1 MISAHS
7 LLRTIKSFRLG
18 YNPWSQRRF
27 LVCINTYEF
36 VQEVTYRPNDT
47 TSALLL
53 GGWLPSLLQVPA
65 VSFTP
70 QILTV
75 GDTIRL
81 NGSSLDFIIASAFD
95 LRDETVPVST
105 FSYSNNPF
113 SDGCDVISAAILCYS
128 PTTRFTLNWNATL
141 SSDVMLA
148 PANPGQKTI
157 SGMTLELLGERA
169 VSVAVGWAYLP
180 ELKGF
185 LVQDNSTIFFP
196 NVRALPGLDNS
207 TVVSAQAGTSNLV
220 HNMFQSLFQ
229 VLRLEMGI
237 ILPNQIYASP
247 EMFNNSIL
255 PVSLPPQFSIPNT
268 ISMANTSRASTTNA
282 SELSQWRDM
291 VDLFNTTDR
300 VPVMEYTRTVPKLK
314 PLGSAITSVF
324 VSTFAMLSS
333 LWTVFSLAAGAL
345 ARIYADHDIKRKEQE
360 YDKSVVDLEKQQF
373 RDRTGSFDERLE
385 FADTEMSDFK
395 TEMYYFK
402 CLEYVEAEM
411 STSLRRMELA
421 LKRRGFIEELDE
433 GGLNV

>member
-1 MISAHS
+1 MVSKKPRNQSSRLPLSSHRASITSEGFNSSDEFTFESAV
-7 LLRTIKSFRLG
+7 I
-18 YNPWSQRRF
+18 
-27 LVCINTYEF
+27 
-36 VQEVTYRPNDT
+36 PNC
-47 TSALLL
+47 S
-53 GGWLPSLLQVPA
+53 
-65 VSFTP
+65 
-70 QILTV
+70 
-75 GDTIRL
+75 GDF
-81 NGSSLDFIIASAFD
+81 G
-95 LRDETVPVST
+95 
-105 FSYSNNPF
+105 
-113 SDGCDVISAAILCYS
+113 SAAMD
-128 PTTRFTLNWNATL
+128 
-141 SSDVMLA
+141 SSRLRLH
-148 PANPGQKTI
+148 PIQFQ
-157 SGMTLELLGERA
+157 
-169 VSVAVGWAYLP
+169 AVGWAYLP

-345 ARIYADHDIKRKEQE
+345 ARIYAGKHRCVCIE
-360 YDKSVVDLEKQQF
+360 VVSLLTDA
-373 RDRTGSFDERLE
+373 RL
-385 FADTEMSDFK
+385 
-395 TEMYYFK
+395 
-402 CLEYVEAEM
+402 L
-411 STSLRRMELA
+411 
-421 LKRRGFIEELDE
+421 
-433 GGLNV
+433 